1 MPSARPDP
9 SPRIFSTAFAA
20 VYPLYVQKAERK
32 GRTQAEVDAIIEWL
46 TGYRGAALRQALDR
60 KVDFATFFAKAPRMN
75 PQVGL
80 ITGVVCGVRVEEVAD
95 PLMRNI
101 RYLDK
106 LIDELAK
113 GRAMTRILRGS
124 EEPKRRPKVR
134 RRCRQPAKVSAAKV
148 SAAKVSAAKVSAA
161 KVSAAKAPAA
171 KVSAAKVSAAKVS
184 AAKVSAAKA
193 AAAPPIPAD
202 IAAYHR
208 GLAPADRALCE
219 VLATEIAA
227 ALPDA
232 TGKVWHRHPVWFLD
246 GNPVVGYVR
255 LKGWLRL
262 LFWSGQSFEEPALVP
277 EGSFRAAEARLTAMG
292 DLDRV
297 ALRRWLG
304 KCRTIQWDYQ
314 NLAKRKGRLERLR

>member
-124 EEPKRRPKVR
+124 EEPKRGEA
-134 RRCRQPAKVSAAKV
+134 AKVSAAKV

-161 KVSAAKAPAA
+161 KVSAA

>member
-124 EEPKRRPKVR
+124 EEPK
-134 RRCRQPAKVSAAKV
+134 PAAAKV
-148 SAAKVSAAKVSAA
+148 SS
-161 KVSAAKAPAA
+161 
-171 KVSAAKVSAAKVS
+171 
-184 AAKVSAAKA
+184 AKVSAAKA